1 MKVNKPRL
9 VDEKVVEKIIK
20 AQEESKPFSNIG
32 PLIYNFFMNNIF
44 VVCIF
49 TFIGIL
55 EHVVLNRFYLDI
67 NLMYYI
73 ILSSRVL
80 IKYFSLKLCNSQKKS
95 VNKII

>member
-32 PLIYNFFMNNIF
+32 PLIYNFLINNIF
-44 VVCIF
+44 VVSIF

-55 EHVVLNRFYLDI
+55 LLYRYYHVQSKKKAEETEVYSKKETETE
-67 NLMYYI
+67 
-73 ILSSRVL
+73 SS
-80 IKYFSLKLCNSQKKS
+80 
-95 VNKII
+95 

>member
-32 PLIYNFFMNNIF
+32 PLIYNILINNIF

-55 EHVVLNRFYLDI
+55 LLYRYYHVQSKKKAEETEV
-67 NLMYYI
+67 
-73 ILSSRVL
+73 SS
-80 IKYFSLKLCNSQKKS
+80 KKETETES
-95 VNKII
+95 T

>member
-32 PLIYNFFMNNIF
+32 PLIYNFLMNNIF
-44 VVCIF
+44 VVFIF

-55 EHVVLNRFYLDI
+55 LLYRYYHVQSKKKAEETEV
-67 NLMYYI
+67 
-73 ILSSRVL
+73 SS
-80 IKYFSLKLCNSQKKS
+80 KKETETES
-95 VNKII
+95 S

>member
-32 PLIYNFFMNNIF
+32 PLIYNFLMNNIF

-55 EHVVLNRFYLDI
+55 LLYRYYHVQSKKKAVEETEETEV
-67 NLMYYI
+67 
-73 ILSSRVL
+73 SSEKE
-80 IKYFSLKLCNSQKKS
+80 IETESS
-95 VNKII
+95 

>member
-32 PLIYNFFMNNIF
+32 PLIYNFLINNIF
-44 VVCIF
+44 VVSIF

-55 EHVVLNRFYLDI
+55 LLYRYYHVQSKKKAVDSEEKTEDFSNKEEDTD
-67 NLMYYI
+67 
-73 ILSSRVL
+73 SSE
-80 IKYFSLKLCNSQKKS
+80 
-95 VNKII
+95 

>member
-32 PLIYNFFMNNIF
+32 PLIYNFLMNNIF

-55 EHVVLNRFYLDI
+55 LLYRYYHVQSKKKAVDSGEKTED
-67 NLMYYI
+67 
-73 ILSSRVL
+73 SSY
-80 IKYFSLKLCNSQKKS
+80 KEDTDSSE
-95 VNKII
+95 

>member
-32 PLIYNFFMNNIF
+32 PLIYNFLINNIF

-55 EHVVLNRFYLDI
+55 LLYRYYHVQSKKKAVEETEV
-67 NLMYYI
+67 
-73 ILSSRVL
+73 SSEKE
-80 IKYFSLKLCNSQKKS
+80 IETESSE
-95 VNKII
+95 

>member
-32 PLIYNFFMNNIF
+32 PLIYNFLINNIF

-55 EHVVLNRFYLDI
+55 LLYRYYHVQSKKKASKN
-67 NLMYYI
+67 
-73 ILSSRVL
+73 SSE
-80 IKYFSLKLCNSQKKS
+80 KEENSTES
-95 VNKII
+95 IESTEST

>member
-32 PLIYNFFMNNIF
+32 PLIYNFLINNIF
-44 VVCIF
+44 VVSIF

-55 EHVVLNRFYLDI
+55 LLYRYYHVQSKKKAVEESEV
-67 NLMYYI
+67 
-73 ILSSRVL
+73 SS
-80 IKYFSLKLCNSQKKS
+80 KKETETETDS
-95 VNKII
+95 SE